1 MSLKTTKHIFLELR
15 VLSKLIIFENGILHT
30 KIGIELSS
38 KICEVFNIAW
48 NMSKAN
54 WRFYNY
60 K

>member
-15 VLSKLIIFENGILHT
+15 VLSKLKYLKMDEHT
-30 KIGIELSS
+30 KIGIELSP